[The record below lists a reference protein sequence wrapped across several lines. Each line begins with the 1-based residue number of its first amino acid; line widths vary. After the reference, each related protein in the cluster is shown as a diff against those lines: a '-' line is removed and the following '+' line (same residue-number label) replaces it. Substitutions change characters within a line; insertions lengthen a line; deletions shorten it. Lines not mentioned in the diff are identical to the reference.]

1 MQSPMH
7 TDIFDYKTQAEA
19 ARVLAL
25 ENVLTNSIVTRSN
38 ANERIIILYTVQ
50 FMKAI
55 IEIRT
60 YLYTLFVHAI
70 RHALFTTV

>member
-1 MQSPMH
+1 MH

-55 IEIRT
+55 IVEIRT
-60 YLYTLFVHAI
+60 YLYTLFVHTI

>member
-1 MQSPMH
+1 MH

-25 ENVLTNSIVTRSN
+25 ESVLTNSIVTHSN
-38 ANERIIILYTVQ
+38 GRIIILYTMQ
-50 FMKAI
+50 FMEAI
-55 IEIRT
+55 IVEIRT

-70 RHALFTTV
+70 CHALFTTVIV